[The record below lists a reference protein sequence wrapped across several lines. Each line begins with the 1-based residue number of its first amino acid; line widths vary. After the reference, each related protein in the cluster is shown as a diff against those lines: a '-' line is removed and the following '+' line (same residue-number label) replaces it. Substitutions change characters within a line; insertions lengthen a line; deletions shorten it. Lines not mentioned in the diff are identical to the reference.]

1 LHPDIAMTEGLD
13 RIKSLPLGRAR
24 LCLDCE
30 CLTDEMVCPWCGRD
44 STVPIAS
51 WFRPVDDPKVDAVR
65 HRSGPAPTSRRWI
78 LIVQD
83 HQRELYRVL
92 RPALAGTGIE
102 VLYERR
108 VGQRRRAVAGPTA
121 EERRRAERRRP
132 RPSAVVYPRSAAPA
146 EPTSSPRP
154 SAGRETGQ
162 VVRPRR
168 RQPAPA

>member
-1 LHPDIAMTEGLD
+1 MTEGLD
-13 RIKSLPLGRAR
+13 RIISLPLGRAR
-24 LCLDCE
+24 LCPDCE

-44 STVPIAS
+44 ATVPIAG
-51 WFRPVDDPKVDAVR
+51 WFRQVDDAKADAAR
-65 HRSGPAPTSRRWI
+65 HRSAPPASRRWI

-92 RPALAGTGIE
+92 RPVLTGTGVE

-108 VGQRRRAVAGPTA
+108 VGQRRRTAAGLTA
-121 EERRRAERRRP
+121 EERRRADRRRP

-146 EPTSSPRP
+146 EPATSPRP

-168 RQPAPA
+168 RQPTPA